1 MIKRQLALK
10 SLGSFTLF
18 FWNGLSS
25 RETHTEQHK
34 KVGNKWAITLE
45 DRNISFEGEA
55 RRKTELLHNDK
66 TLVKKRIHFLKGF
79 IFFGVICNDDCH
91 MKRVKVEH
99 QRSLRGAELEN
110 CGHRPFVMKR
120 GSVLRSN
127 LAIYGFIF

>member
-10 SLGSFTLF
+10 SLGSFKAFLTLF

-25 RETHTEQHK
+25 RETHTEHSTK

-66 TLVKKRIHFLKGF
+66 TLVKKRIHF
-79 IFFGVICNDDCH
+79 
-91 MKRVKVEH
+91 
-99 QRSLRGAELEN
+99 
-110 CGHRPFVMKR
+110 
-120 GSVLRSN
+120 
-127 LAIYGFIF
+127 

>member
-1 MIKRQLALK
+1 M
-10 SLGSFTLF
+10 
-18 FWNGLSS
+18 
-25 RETHTEQHK
+25 
-34 KVGNKWAITLE
+34 GNKWAITLE

-79 IFFGVICNDDCH
+79 ICNDDCDT
-91 MKRVKVEH
+91 KRVKVEH
-99 QRSLRGAELEN
+99 QRLLRGAELEN